1 MVKNPPANSGDVRDV
16 KITMEKD
23 MATYSSIPC
32 LENFLDIRNVV
43 DYSSWGHKELD
54 MTEHAHTH
62 TYRQVK
68 SQYNM
73 Y

>member
-1 MVKNPPANSGDVRDV
+1 
-16 KITMEKD
+16 
-23 MATYSSIPC
+23 MATHSSISC
-32 LENFLDIRNVV
+32 LENFMDIRNVV

-62 TYRQVK
+62 THTHRQVK